1 MVHFTLLTGLRRGEL
16 LALGWR
22 DVDFDQRVVNVR
34 RSLEQLKGG
43 ECAFK
48 DTKTKKSR
56 RQVPL
61 NDEAID
67 VLTAHRAGQNAIKLR
82 LPGHN
87 PEGLIF
93 CDPATGLPWGP
104 DRFSRVFSRQM
115 RRLKINVT
123 FHGLRHT
130 FATML
135 LRAGVSMK
143 VVSDMLGHETIAITA
158 DIYTH
163 VPEAMQHEAVGR
175 LGFAAGKKAS

>member
-1 MVHFTLLTGLRRGEL
+1 
-16 LALGWR
+16 
-22 DVDFDQRVVNVR
+22 
-34 RSLEQLKGG
+34 
-43 ECAFK
+43 
-48 DTKTKKSR
+48 
-56 RQVPL
+56 
-61 NDEAID
+61 
-67 VLTAHRAGQNAIKLR
+67 
-82 LPGHN
+82 
-87 PEGLIF
+87 
-93 CDPATGLPWGP
+93 
-104 DRFSRVFSRQM
+104 M